1 MRLQYL
7 GHSCFRIISQM
18 GTAIICDPYNS
29 QMVGINMPK
38 LSCEVVTVS
47 HHHDDHDYTD
57 GVKGC
62 PAVLDEEVHVMA
74 DDIDITSIP
83 CFHDDQKGKLRGKNL
98 AFCFNVDG
106 IRVVHMGDIGERDAS
121 LAEKLKGTN
130 VLLVPVGGKFTV
142 DASGAKWYVDNI
154 CPDIVVPMHYKT
166 PQHNFEIDGVEKF
179 LQLFDKKQITFAHSE
194 TLQLEDVPQNDVP
207 QVVVLDVYEDN

>member
-1 MRLQYL
+1 
-7 GHSCFRIISQM
+7 
-18 GTAIICDPYNS
+18 
-29 QMVGINMPK
+29 
-38 LSCEVVTVS
+38 
-47 HHHDDHDYTD
+47 
-57 GVKGC
+57 
-62 PAVLDEEVHVMA
+62 
-74 DDIDITSIP
+74 
-83 CFHDDQKGKLRGKNL
+83 
-98 AFCFNVDG
+98 
-106 IRVVHMGDIGERDAS
+106 MGDIGESDAS

-194 TLQLEDVPQNDVP
+194 TLQLEDVTQNDVP